1 MRHKLNPIE
10 QNLILNDILCHLD
23 EMQET
28 LYDFATALPGLKRN
42 LLRIK
47 KELEESYTD
56 NDTYYTDDVN
66 QYNEDSN
73 IEDVSY
79 PEI

>member
-1 MRHKLNPIE
+1 MKNNMNLIE

-47 KELEESYTD
+47 KDLEGSYFND
-56 NDTYYTDDVN
+56 NN
-66 QYNEDSN
+66 QHNEDTN